1 MVRPAGHTAR
11 VAEILG
17 LCDDDLTGVREVLAD
32 LVDSGREPG
41 GGVAVFRDGRPVVDL
56 TFGVHRPGAAW
67 TDHSLALSFS
77 TGKPLVA
84 LTVLSLVADGS
95 LALDDRLSR
104 FWPDFAAAGKGDI
117 TVRDVLC
124 HRSGLWAFPPA
135 AASIDLTDEDAL
147 FEVLAAAAPLQAPG
161 TAVAEHALTYGHLLD
176 PVVRAITGRR
186 LADHWAS
193 VARAHGWDAWLA
205 VPDDVQGRVAT
216 PVVVDPG
223 WHHLAPPGSDGEAAL
238 ARPAGCTD
246 PDLLS
251 GSSFRRTGF
260 PAISLHSTARSLA
273 DFYSDLVDP
282 QGRVG
287 LLLGTELHADYL
299 GVQATGTDLVL
310 GRPVQWTLG
319 LQRDENGIGHGGL
332 GGSTAGWDDR
342 GYSYAYVSAGLG
354 RHDRADEVLA
364 VVDSLLDQA

>member
-1 MVRPAGHTAR
+1 M
-11 VAEILG
+11 AEIRG
-17 LCDDDLTGVREVLAD
+17 LCDDDLNGVRQVLAE

-41 GGVAVFRDGRPVVDL
+41 GAIAVFREGSPSIDL
-56 TFGVHRPGAAW
+56 TFGEHRPGAAW

-95 LALDDRLSR
+95 LALDDRISR
-104 FWPDFAAAGKGDI
+104 FWPDFAAAGKDGI
-117 TVRDVLC
+117 SVRDVLC
-124 HRSGLWAFPPA
+124 HRSGLWAFPLTA
-135 AASIDLTDEDAL
+135 AAIAPTDDDAL
-147 FEVLAAAAPLQAPG
+147 FAALAAAEPLHAPG
-161 TAVAEHALTYGHLLD
+161 AAVAEHALTYGHLLD
-176 PVVRAITGRR
+176 PVVRAVTGRR

-193 VARAHGWDAWLA
+193 LARAHGWDAWLA

-223 WHHLAPPGSDGEAAL
+223 WDQLALPGSDGEAAL
-238 ARPAGCTD
+238 ARPAGCTE

-251 GSSFRRTGF
+251 SSLFRSTGF

-273 DFYSDLVDP
+273 DFYSDLTDP

-287 LLLGTELHADYL
+287 LLLGTQLHAEYL
-299 GVQATGTDLVL
+299 AVQATGTDLVL
-310 GRPVQWTLG
+310 GRPTQWTLG

-332 GGSTAGWDDR
+332 GGSAAGWDDK

-354 RHDRADEVLA
+354 RHDRVDEVLA
-364 VVDSLLDQA
+364 VVDSLVDQD